1 MEIKLINEVWFVNG
15 KPLNEL
21 TPNEKILMDRLFEN
35 YKNEQNG
42 N

>member
-21 TPNEKILMDRLFEN
+21 TPNEMILLDQFFEN
-35 YKNEQNG
+35 YKNQTL
-42 N
+42 